1 MAMKILSLSVASLF
15 VAAGLTACSSTP
27 APAEGLHVVATTT
40 QVTEFTSTLVGETG
54 EVTGLIGPNQSAH
67 SFDPSAQQLLALG
80 EADAVVINGAGL
92 EPWLDAALDA
102 SGFSGEIIDASTGIT
117 LLQSGETSE
126 DHAAHSD
133 EESHDHAEG
142 EEHAHTEGEE
152 GHEEHDH
159 ADGDPHIWT
168 SPANAVVMVNNIE
181 EGLLAL
187 PELDAA
193 TAEEIRIH
201 AEEYETQLVAL
212 DEWATASIDQVPAEQ
227 RLLVTNHD
235 AFTYF
240 VDAYGLTFVG
250 SIIPGFDD
258 NAEPSAA
265 ELDQLIADIKSSG
278 APAIFSESSI
288 SPKLAETIAAE
299 AGVKVYS
306 GDQGLYSD
314 SLGVAGSSGE
324 TYIKATIHNVTVLME
339 SWGYTPLP
347 LPSELS

>member
-126 DHAAHSD
+126 DHAAH
-133 EESHDHAEG
+133 EEEG
-142 EEHAHTEGEE
+142 HEEHAEGEE

-306 GDQGLYSD
+306 GDEGLYSD

-324 TYIKATIHNVTVLME
+324 TFIKATIHNVTVLME